1 MKPSS
6 LAIPLVLLASL
17 LTSNAEAAPKLTKN
31 QCIDAAEEGQSLR
44 DKGKMSEART
54 RFVTCASAEC
64 PGVVAKECASWL
76 NDMEARIPTVV
87 LGAVDATGADLV
99 DVKVTL
105 DGKPFADKLGGTQQ
119 PIDPG
124 PHKLRFEYKNANPV
138 EENVVVQE
146 RQKGRA
152 IQAKFA
158 DVNAPAAAAAPPIPG
173 KPPEDEANKPGP
185 PIAAYVLGGVGIVS
199 LGVGAYFGITGY
211 SEFNDLKDRN
221 CSPNCPKD
229 ETDAISQKFLI
240 SDITLGVGV
249 VAVGVAAYLLLSRP
263 KGPTQVNIGGL
274 SVSPVREGWMAGYQR
289 RF

>member
-1 MKPSS
+1 MKPSLVATS
-6 LAIPLVLLASL
+6 LFLLLV
-17 LTSNAEAAPKLTKN
+17 TGNAQAAGKLTKN

-64 PGVVAKECASWL
+64 PSVVAKECASWL
-76 NDMEARIPTVV
+76 NDMEARIPTIV

-105 DGKPFADKLGGTQQ
+105 DGKPFAEKLGGTQQ

-152 IQAKFA
+152 IQAKFT
-158 DVNAPAAAAAPPIPG
+158 DVNAPTATPPTTPG
-173 KPPEDEANKPGP
+173 KGPGDDKEKPGP
-185 PIAAYVLGGVGIVS
+185 PVAAFVLGGVGIVS
-199 LGVGAYFGITGY
+199 LGVGAYFGLAGY
-211 SEFNDLKDRN
+211 SQFNDLKDRN
-221 CSPNCPKD
+221 CSPNCPTE

-240 SDITLGVGV
+240 SDIALGVGV

-263 KGPTQVNIGGL
+263 KAPTQVNIGGL
-274 SVSPVREGWMAGYQR
+274 SVSPVRDGWMAGYKAR
-289 RF
+289 W